1 MKALRGKHLH
11 ALAFAALFAAS
22 LGFSAAQADS
32 RYAEGCAPKAGC
44 QFAGTRFAC
53 CEDDR

>member
-1 MKALRGKHLH
+1 MKAVRGKRLH
-11 ALAFAALFAAS
+11 APAFAALFAAS

-44 QFAGTRFAC
+44 QFAAPRFAC